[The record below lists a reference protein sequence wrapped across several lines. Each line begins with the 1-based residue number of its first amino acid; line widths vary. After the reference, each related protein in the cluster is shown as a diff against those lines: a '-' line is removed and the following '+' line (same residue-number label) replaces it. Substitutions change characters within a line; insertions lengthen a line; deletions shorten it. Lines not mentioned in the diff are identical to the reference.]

1 MASQFIPKS
10 MAMMSAS
17 MNDFVRNRFKLESQ
31 GSQTASP
38 GSIVTFNLPESALI
52 HLPSIRFF
60 YDVTTTSAT
69 EGTATVYGRLPA
81 DAASALIS
89 KLEIFI
95 GGVQV
100 QNGTAEYN
108 TIARIL
114 KIANSSLP
122 RDQSVDRVLSH
133 GAVQSA
139 DAIETEQLCLH
150 EWRGFLGENATE
162 YLPTDLTGGA
172 VTIRL
177 TFAQPN
183 VLVPKE
189 NGQTIGTNLSAD
201 AKVAAANLSYSIS
214 NMYMTVDSIVPPVA
228 YNEALRERLS
238 QGDIRLNYKDYNSF
252 TMAGVGS
259 SFTHRFGISSAS
271 LDKVYGVVRDTNY
284 LDTGVK
290 GIDLSSISSAGYG
303 DSIQSNHFRFRTYE
317 NGNNFRY
324 NWTVNNVQHP
334 QFQSRSLEA
343 LADLHYCA
351 NKIGEKAPGSLVTDR
366 EWFKEGMGVIT
377 LQLNCPTENGVAVR
391 SGFNSKG
398 INSQLTLKQSGMT
411 TPSADANTQETADR
425 TSFVVCE
432 STQQL
437 CIGLGK
443 QLSIVY

>member
-10 MAMMSAS
+10 MAMMSAA
-17 MNDFVRNRFKLESQ
+17 MNDFIRNRFKLESQ

-38 GSIVTFNLPESALI
+38 GSIVTFNLPESALL

-60 YDVTTTSAT
+60 FDATTTQST
-69 EGTATVYGRLPA
+69 VGSATVYGRLPA
-81 DAASALIS
+81 DASSLIS

-108 TIARIL
+108 TIARLL
-114 KIANSSLP
+114 KLSEGSLP
-122 RDQSVDRVLSH
+122 RDQSVDRALSH
-133 GAVQSA
+133 GAVLGA
-139 DAIETEQLCLH
+139 DAVESEQLCLQ
-150 EWRGFLGENATE
+150 EWRGFLSESATE
-162 YLPTDLTGGA
+162 YLPTDLTGA
-172 VTIRL
+172 ITLRM

-189 NGQTIGTNLSAD
+189 NGVPLGDNLSGD
-201 AKVAAANLSYSIS
+201 GKTAAANLSYTIS
-214 NMYMTVDSIVPPVA
+214 NMFMTVDSIVPPMA

-238 QGDIRLNYKDYNSF
+238 QGDIRINYKDYNSF
-252 TMAGVGS
+252 TMAGCGS
-259 SFTHRFGISSAS
+259 SFTHRFGVSSAS
-271 LDKVYGVVRDTNY
+271 LDKIYGVVRDTNY

-290 GIDLSSISSAGYG
+290 AYDLTDASTSGVG
-303 DSIQSNHFRFRTYE
+303 DNLVANAFRFRTFE

-334 QFQSRSLEA
+334 QYSACSLEA
-343 LADLHYCA
+343 LADLHYSS
-351 NKIGEKAPGSLVTDR
+351 NKLGAKAQGSLCSDR
-366 EWFKEGMGVIT
+366 QWFKEGLGVIT
-377 LQLNCPTENGVAVR
+377 LQLNCPTEAGVAVR

-398 INSQLTLKQSGMT
+398 INTQLTLKQSGMT
-411 TPSADANTQETADR
+411 TPAANTDNGETADR
-425 TSFVVCE
+425 TSFIVCE

-443 QLSIVY
+443 QLNIVY

>member
-133 GAVQSA
+133 GAVTSA

-162 YLPTDLTGGA
+162 YLPTDLTGA

-259 SFTHRFGISSAS
+259 SFTHKFGVSSAS

-303 DSIQSNHFRFRTYE
+303 DSIQGNAFRFRTYE

-334 QFQSRSLEA
+334 QFSSRSLEA

-437 CIGLGK
+437 CCSLGK
-443 QLSIVY
+443 QLSIVF